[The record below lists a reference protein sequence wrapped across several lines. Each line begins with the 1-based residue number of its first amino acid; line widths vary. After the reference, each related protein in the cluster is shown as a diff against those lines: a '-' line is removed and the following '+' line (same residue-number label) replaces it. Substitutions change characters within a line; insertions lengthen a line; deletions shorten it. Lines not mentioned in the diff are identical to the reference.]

1 MHRSNRHGLRRSLA
15 LALPVALLGAT
26 QAVAGDDDRMASAEE
41 IARVRAALEA
51 KGYTEVHDV
60 EVDDGRYEVDA
71 LNPAGQRV
79 DLELDLESLEILDED
94 PD

>member
-15 LALPVALLGAT
+15 LALPIALLGAT
-26 QAVAGDDDRMASAEE
+26 PAVAGEDDRMASAEE

-60 EVDDGRYEVDA
+60 EVDDGRYEADA